1 MKAKSGYASALEWGS
16 RLGLVLAISAFMI
29 YLLGILPSHVGMAE
43 IEHYWGLPLDEFV
56 AATGIPT
63 GPGSW
68 ITMMGT
74 GYGLATSWAVL
85 FSLVALFAYAAI
97 AIPTILD
104 RDYIYALFIVLE
116 LALMCAAMAGWIGG

>member
-1 MKAKSGYASALEWGS
+1 MKAKSGYALVLEWGS
-16 RLGLVLAISAFMI
+16 RLGLVLVVTAFLV
-29 YLLGILPSHVGMAE
+29 YLIGLLPSPMGMAE
-43 IEHYWGLPLDEFV
+43 IDRYWGLPLADFV

-74 GYGLATSWAVL
+74 GYGLAASWAVL

-97 AIPTILD
+97 AVPTILD
-104 RDYIYALFIVLE
+104 RDYIYAVFIVLE
-116 LALMCAAMAGWIGG
+116 LALMCAAMAGWLGA